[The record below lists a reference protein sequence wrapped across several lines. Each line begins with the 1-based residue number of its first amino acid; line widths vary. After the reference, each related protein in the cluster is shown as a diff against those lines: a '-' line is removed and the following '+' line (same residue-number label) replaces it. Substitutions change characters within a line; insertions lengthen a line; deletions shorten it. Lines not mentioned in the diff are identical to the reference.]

1 MNQKTKITLLYLSSI
16 IVYGIIASLFTSTV
30 HIDVDEELY
39 VALAKS
45 FHYNGRFEYGS
56 QLLDY
61 SCVLYSM
68 LISLAYYFYSPA
80 TILFCMRMIGV
91 IVMCSSIFPIYF
103 LAKDVLKDDK
113 KAFTLSA
120 FLSIMPYM
128 FDSAYLMQEV
138 LSYPLFMWT
147 LYFLYKTYEEKNR
160 RKKVFLILA
169 AIFSVLCVF
178 TKTYMFFIPITLNLC
193 IMYYVVK
200 GKRIKEYITSTAI
213 YDGVYLMLFA
223 GMYFWV
229 FAINGFEQGSNHYSS
244 QISRLFPIG
253 LNTIIFGA
261 IGCGIYFTF
270 LVINTGF
277 LPISTVFA
285 KWHHEKQ
292 KSWFINFVVISI
304 VFLVLEIVF
313 MIVLTEEGTGTLP
326 HKFLFRYFQIF
337 VPPILILFIK
347 YKEESKL
354 ISSLRYILAME
365 ATLGIALVY
374 FILMQGKTRQA
385 IIDGHLFL
393 FLENAARYIVPYAD
407 VIAMILLMSILA
419 VVYLWSRKK
428 NENVQTILRAVVV
441 GMMFFWIVEV
451 IQLPYYNNTIAGGKQ
466 IQNDSIKIAEYLN
479 KENYEYVYY
488 VYKDEEEQ
496 NSYKRNFYG
505 YVKQPYQVVSE
516 EDVSGLLHQKYKI
529 ALLTCGDLS
538 TYDEKLT
545 EIDLDNESLFLYILQ

>member
-1 MNQKTKITLLYLSSI
+1 M
-16 IVYGIIASLFTSTV
+16 
-30 HIDVDEELY
+30 DEELY

-45 FHYNGRFEYGS
+45 FHYNGRFEYGN

-68 LISLAYYFYSPA
+68 LISLAYYFYSPP
-80 TILFCMRMIGV
+80 TILFSMRMIGV

-103 LAKDVLKDDK
+103 LARDIIRDEK
-113 KAFTLSA
+113 KAFTLSI
-120 FLSIMPYM
+120 FFCIMPYM

-160 RKKVFLILA
+160 RKNVYLILA
-169 AIFSVLCVF
+169 ALFSVLCVF

-193 IMYYVVK
+193 IMYYVMK
-200 GKRIKEYITSTAI
+200 GKRKKEYIGSTAI
-213 YDGVYLMLFA
+213 YDGIYLILFVA
-223 GMYFWV
+223 MYFLV
-229 FAINGFEQGSNHYSS
+229 YAINGFEQGSNHYSS

-261 IGCGIYFTF
+261 IGCGIYLAF
-270 LVINTGF
+270 LIINTGF
-277 LPISTVFA
+277 LPIGVVFD
-285 KWHHEKQ
+285 KWHHEKE

-304 VFLVLEIVF
+304 VFLILEIVF

-347 YKEESKL
+347 YKDESKL
-354 ISSLRYILAME
+354 ISSLKYIITME
-365 ATLGIALVY
+365 ATLGIALIY

-407 VIAMILLMSILA
+407 VIVMILLMSILI
-419 VVYLWSRKK
+419 VIYLWFGKK
-428 NENVQTILRAVVV
+428 NENVQTILRATVV

-451 IQLPYYNNTIAGGKQ
+451 IQLPYYNNVIAGGKQ

-479 KENYEYVYY
+479 KENYEYIYY
-488 VYKDEEEQ
+488 IYKDEEEQ
-496 NSYKRNFYG
+496 NSYMRNFYG
-505 YVKQPYQVVSE
+505 YVKQPYQVVSKA
-516 EDVSGLLHQKYKI
+516 DVSDLLHQKQKM

-538 TYDEKLT
+538 AYDEKLT
-545 EIDLDNESLFLYILQ
+545 KLDLGNESLFLYILQ